1 MVNAFV
7 PLWRLSVKEKP
18 ATYLRV
24 QSMKRK
30 DVPLSIVL
38 ALALTAC
45 GGGGDDASGNNGGST
60 PPPPSNTAPV
70 INGLSAAYQM
80 PENTRLTVP
89 FTVTDAESDAITL
102 SVSSSNTAV
111 TVSQTGSELLLVAAE
126 ISQNISATITL
137 TANDGKATTSKS
149 FTLDVTDNRPP
160 VISGLSST
168 YQMEENAQLSIP
180 FTVTDAEGDPIS
192 VSVSSSDPVVTVSH
206 SGHELL
212 LITGEVVQD
221 MATTVSLIAS
231 DGKSSATTLFTLN
244 VVDKPEPTKAP
255 VISWA
260 ADYGDAPRFA
270 VNEKTL
276 EDFIFTLSDEDSDI
290 SGITLTSSVTVLDAS
305 NEEAKQLI
313 KSGLLIGLDK
323 SAGIARATIPDV
335 DGLATVA
342 VQLTATDEKGNS
354 STSLE
359 LLMRINQRDGVSYID
374 DYTNKYPAMGISS
387 TVELSFISSQETS
400 QTTLASVEY
409 DNPDYRLTDPL
420 NITAIAK
427 NSFTITPS
435 EAVAGELVVLKARFF
450 MGEANGVSS
459 YSEQDIKIKTL
470 LAGSLEESWSQQIAE
485 MNNKLK
491 YAFEYQKIA
500 NYINHEL
507 FFSGNISSNDY
518 ITNARKIKLSDY
530 GNIYKSAQYTNAR
543 YENAINQF
551 YQQEEGMPSTIDS
564 FITGQIAMF
573 DAGVNAPSQSVALVN
588 QLINVLHPNEYRF
601 DEQPLIK
608 LEDGSYSR
616 FIGNTLYGEYVDGR
630 WQFSAK
636 YDFLNRILM

>member
-1 MVNAFV
+1 
-7 PLWRLSVKEKP
+7 
-18 ATYLRV
+18 
-24 QSMKRK
+24 MKRK
-30 DVPLSIVL
+30 DVPLSIIL

-60 PPPPSNTAPV
+60 PPPPSNSAPV
-70 INGLSAAYQM
+70 INGLSDAYQM

-102 SVSSSNTAV
+102 SVSSSNTAI

-137 TANDGKATTSKS
+137 TANDGKAITSKS
-149 FTLDVTDNRPP
+149 FSLDVTDNRPP

-180 FTVTDAEGDPIS
+180 YTVTDAEGDPIS

-206 SGHELL
+206 SGNELL

-260 ADYGDAPRFA
+260 ADYGDSPRFA
-270 VNEKTL
+270 VNEKTI
-276 EDFIFTLSDEDSDI
+276 EDFIFRVSDEDSDI
-290 SGITLTSSVTVLDAS
+290 SGITLTSLVTVLDAS
-305 NEEAKQLI
+305 NEEAKQKI
-313 KSGLLIGLDK
+313 KSGLLITLDK
-323 SAGIARATIPDV
+323 SAGLARATIPDV
-335 DGLATVA
+335 DGLAIVA

-354 STSLE
+354 STSPE
-359 LLMRINQRDGVSYID
+359 LLMRINQRDIISYID

-420 NITAIAK
+420 NITVIAK

-435 EAVAGELVVLKARFF
+435 EAVAGQMVLLKVKFF
-450 MGEANGVSS
+450 LGETNAISS
-459 YSEQDIKIKTL
+459 YIESTIKIKPQL
-470 LAGSLEESWSQQIAE
+470 PGAIEASWNSQIEE
-485 MNNKLK
+485 MNQKLK
-491 YAFEYQKIA
+491 YAFEYHQIA
-500 NYINHEL
+500 RYLNDEL
-507 FFSGNISSNDY
+507 LFSGKIGSSEYTANE
-518 ITNARKIKLSDY
+518 RKIKFADY
-530 GNIYKSAQYTNAR
+530 ENIYKSAQYTNAR
-543 YENAINQF
+543 YENAINSF
-551 YQQEEGMPSTIDS
+551 MQQEDGMIAEIDS
-564 FITGQIAMF
+564 FIQRQLAIF
-573 DAGVNAPSQSVALVN
+573 NAGVDLPYQSTSLVN
-588 QLINVLHPNEYRF
+588 EMFKALGANEHQF
-601 DEQPLIK
+601 EELPLLK
-608 LEDGSYSR
+608 LGDGSYSR
-616 FIGNTLYGEYVDGR
+616 FIGNTLYGEYVNGS

>member
-1 MVNAFV
+1 
-7 PLWRLSVKEKP
+7 
-18 ATYLRV
+18 
-24 QSMKRK
+24 MKRK

-60 PPPPSNTAPV
+60 TPPPSNTAPV

-160 VISGLSST
+160 VISGLSSI
-168 YQMEENAQLSIP
+168 YQMDENTQLSIP
-180 FTVTDAEGDPIS
+180 YTVTDAEGDPIS

-206 SGHELL
+206 SGNELL

-260 ADYGDAPRFA
+260 ADYGDSPRFA

-276 EDFIFTLSDEDSDI
+276 EDFVFTLSDEDSDI
-290 SGITLTSSVTVLDAS
+290 KNITVTGTVTVLNAAS
-305 NEEAKQLI
+305 EYEKQRI
-313 KSGLLIGLDK
+313 ADNFSLLLDK
-323 SAGIARATIPDV
+323 VTGVARATIPNV
-335 DGLATVA
+335 DGSASVA
-342 VQLTATDEKGNS
+342 IVLTATDEKGNAAA
-354 STSLE
+354 TSEMTLHF
-359 LLMRINQRDGVSYID
+359 NQRDSISYLD
-374 DYTNKYPAMGISS
+374 DYTGKYPSVGVSS
-387 TVELSFISSQETS
+387 TVSLFFISSNETN
-400 QTTLASVEY
+400 QTSLASVEY
-409 DNPDYRLTDPL
+409 ANPDYVLSDPL

-435 EAVAGELVVLKARFF
+435 EAVAGELVVLKATFF

-485 MNNKLK
+485 MNKKLK
-491 YAFEYQKIA
+491 YAFEYHQIA
-500 NYINHEL
+500 HYLNDEL
-507 FFSGNISSNDY
+507 LFSGKIGSSEYTANE
-518 ITNARKIKLSDY
+518 RKIKFADY
-530 GNIYKSAQYTNAR
+530 ENIYKSAQYTNAR
-543 YENAINQF
+543 YENAINKF
-551 YQQEEGMPSTIDS
+551 MQQGDGMIAEIDS
-564 FITGQIAMF
+564 FIQSQLAIFNTGV
-573 DAGVNAPSQSVALVN
+573 DSPYQSTSLVN
-588 QLINVLHPNEYRF
+588 EMFNVLGANEHQF
-601 DEQPLIK
+601 EELPLIK

-616 FIGNTLYGEYVDGR
+616 FIGNTLYGEYVNGS

>member
-1 MVNAFV
+1 
-7 PLWRLSVKEKP
+7 
-18 ATYLRV
+18 
-24 QSMKRK
+24 MKRK

-168 YQMEENAQLSIP
+168 YQMEENTQLSIP

-206 SGHELL
+206 SGNELL

-260 ADYGDAPRFA
+260 ADYGDSPRFA

-276 EDFIFTLSDEDSDI
+276 EDFIFRVSDEDSDI

-313 KSGLLIGLDK
+313 KNGLFIALDK
-323 SAGIARATIPDV
+323 SAGLARATIPDV

-354 STSLE
+354 STSPE
-359 LLMRINQRDGVSYID
+359 LLMRINQRDSISYID

-435 EAVAGELVVLKARFF
+435 EAVAGKLVVLKARFF

-459 YSEQDIKIKTL
+459 YSEQEIKIKTL

-485 MNNKLK
+485 MNKKLK
-491 YAFEYQKIA
+491 YAFEYHQIA
-500 NYINHEL
+500 HYLNDEL
-507 FFSGNISSNDY
+507 LFSGKIGSSEYTANE
-518 ITNARKIKLSDY
+518 RKIKFADY
-530 GNIYKSAQYTNAR
+530 ENIYKSAQYTNAR
-543 YENAINQF
+543 YENAINRF
-551 YQQEEGMPSTIDS
+551 FQEEDGMIAEMDS
-564 FITGQIAMF
+564 FIQSQLAIFNTGV
-573 DAGVNAPSQSVALVN
+573 DSPYQSTSLVN
-588 QLINVLHPNEYRF
+588 EMFNSLGANEYQF
-601 DEQPLIK
+601 AELPLIK

-616 FIGNTLYGEYVDGR
+616 FIGNTLYGEYVNGS
-630 WQFSAK
+630 WQFSTK
-636 YDFLNRILM
+636 YEFLSRILM